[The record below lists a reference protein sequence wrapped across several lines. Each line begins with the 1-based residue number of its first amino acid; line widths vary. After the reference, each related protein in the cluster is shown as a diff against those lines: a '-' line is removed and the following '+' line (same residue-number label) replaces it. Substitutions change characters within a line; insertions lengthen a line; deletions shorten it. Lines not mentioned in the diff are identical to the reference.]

1 MATATYDKIAT
12 TTLGSTTASI
22 TFSSI
27 AASWT
32 DLRLVITG
40 TSTAVGGY
48 ALSIRINGDTSGS
61 YSNTVLTGNG
71 SGTALAAS
79 SFPQTGQTSMYGS
92 DFLSFSTTIPIFH
105 TLDFFSYAGS
115 TYKTMLATANGDKN
129 GSGIEELG
137 VNLWRSTAAITSLN
151 LYPGTDSFLTGTTA
165 TLYGIKAA

>member
-40 TSTAVGGY
+40 TSTAVGGFV
-48 ALSIRINGDTSGS
+48 LFIRINGDTTGS
-61 YSNTVLTGNG
+61 YSNTVL
-71 SGTALAAS
+71 SGDGTSAS
-79 SFPQTGQTSMYGS
+79 SFNQTSQTSMYGS

-105 TLDFFSYAGS
+105 TLDFLSYAGS

-129 GSGIEELG
+129 GSGVEELG
-137 VNLWRSTAAITSLN
+137 VNLWRKTAAITSIN